1 MKVLLSTPLQ
11 RLKLAVTAA
20 GLLVALAVLM
30 ALAAFALSERRAA
43 LNQALERGELMAR
56 VFEDHASRS
65 FDAGALVLT
74 TLAESRPVPVQGSY
88 EKYQPFFANAL
99 LGLNFIRG
107 VALLDGRGKV
117 LVSSNPAEQGLQLE
131 LAKIG
136 ELPSRDGVQLL
147 GVRPGR
153 GLADL
158 VARPGAAPEGLAM
171 ILLARRLLGPDGQ
184 AQLMLAVLN
193 PDVFA
198 NYQQRGLADI
208 PGRALMLSY
217 EGRVFDG
224 SSSVEQAPGT
234 PLGPHPVLRDWL
246 PQREH
251 GSYIGQG
258 LGVGSQIVAFRAL
271 RGRPIVMLVEQDEY
285 AVLARWREISVWR
298 ALLALGAV
306 VVVAVGALVIYRS
319 LRAREQARLALDQAH
334 QDVALRE
341 RELSVLMKSVQEL
354 IFRTDAQGVITFVNA
369 RWAALSRDPGEQAVG
384 RPLKDLVE
392 PICQRRV
399 AALFER
405 RSSTGAGLRSVE
417 ASVRSA
423 DGRQHRFHITVV
435 PLRAQGRIVGF
446 AGSAADVS
454 ERYAA
459 QQRLKQEL
467 AFSSLLLEV
476 SPYPISLLDAR
487 GRYVSVNR
495 AWEAFTGLSRDR
507 ILGKAAG
514 FYMGEQDRRLH
525 EARDAQLLE
534 QGGSVRYEASWPHL
548 DGSRRDVVFTKV
560 ALRDEL
566 GALTGTLNTL
576 IDVSEFRDAERATR
590 DARDA
595 AEQASRAKSEFVA
608 NISHELRTPLQ
619 SILGFSEL
627 GQMRGAEMPRLASMF
642 ADIHASGQRM
652 LALVNDLLDVS
663 KIESP
668 IGTLDLE
675 PSDLREL
682 IQAVLRELHPLAE
695 RRILQLQSRMPVEP
709 LSAKVDPLRFQQVVR
724 NIVANA
730 IKFSPEGS
738 TIEIEGRGTP
748 QGELHIAVAD
758 RGPGIPE
765 KELDSIF
772 EAFVQSSATKDGSGG
787 TGLGLAICRKIIEI
801 HGGRIAAS
809 NRPGGG
815 AVFDIYL
822 PMRAGGDTQPV
833 EFVSTIIGTER

>member
-1 MKVLLSTPLQ
+1 MKALLSSPLL

-20 GLLVALAVLM
+20 GLLVAAAVLM
-30 ALAAFALSERRAA
+30 ALAAFALSERTAA

-74 TLAESRPVPVQGSY
+74 TLAESRPAPVQGSY
-88 EKYQPFFANAL
+88 EKHQPFFSNAL

-117 LVSSNPAEQGLQLE
+117 LVSSDPAEQGLQLD
-131 LAKIG
+131 LARLG
-136 ELPSRDGVQLL
+136 ELPARDGVQLL

-171 ILLARRLLGPDGQ
+171 ILMSRRLSGPDGQ
-184 AQLMLAVLN
+184 PQLMLAVLN

-208 PGRALMLSY
+208 PGRALMASY
-217 EGRVFDG
+217 QGQVFDG
-224 SSSVEQAPGT
+224 SNSVEQAPGAS
-234 PLGPHPVLRDWL
+234 LSPHPVLRDWL

-258 LGVGSQIVAFRAL
+258 LGAGTQIVAFRAL
-271 RGRPIVMLVEQDEY
+271 RGRPIVMLVEQDEH
-285 AVLARWREISVWR
+285 AVLARWREVSAWR

-306 VVVAVGALVIYRS
+306 LVVAIGALVIYRS
-319 LRAREQARLALDQAH
+319 LRAREQARVALDQAH

-369 RWAALSRDPGEQAVG
+369 RWAALSRNPGEQAVG
-384 RPLKDLVE
+384 RPLQELVE

-405 RSSTGAGLRSVE
+405 RAGAGLRSVE

-459 QQRLKQEL
+459 QQRLRQEL

-476 SPYPISLLDAR
+476 SPYPISLLDAQ

-514 FYMGEQDRRLH
+514 FYMSEQDRRLH

-534 QGGSVRYEASWPHL
+534 QGGSLRYEASWPHP

-682 IQAVLRELHPLAE
+682 VQSVLRELHPLAE

-738 TIEIEGRGTP
+738 TIEIEGRSTP

-833 EFVSTIIGTER
+833 DFVSTIIGAER